1 MPARS
6 GGSQPTVTWRCR
18 RVPDGRQKAQKFED
32 EYLDDLFL
40 YVKELGFEAL
50 SYMPSR
56 NTMEQLARVMDK
68 CRSLISLRFPEKI
81 SISRARALFA

>member
-1 MPARS
+1 MNTMLNVLKSELVPRFFIAQGEDSFPVKRLWIMPAR
-6 GGSQPTVTWRCR
+6 GSDPNLLLPWRCR

-50 SYMPSR
+50 
-56 NTMEQLARVMDK
+56 LHA
-68 CRSLISLRFPEKI
+68 
-81 SISRARALFA
+81 FA